1 MNKKSVF
8 TVHVKLLPR
17 MGSIKVFNGINVL
30 AADVGLREATG
41 LMSKLF
47 GKPILRVSKPINS

>member
-30 AADVGLREATG
+30 VADVGLKEDTG
-41 LMSKLF
+41 LIYQLF
-47 GKPILRVSKPINS
+47 GKLIL